1 MKTSSSVIS
10 GQKQVTIPEGS
21 TMGGLHELSTESAS
35 IHHSAN
41 VKIANSVSNTRE
53 INSTETMKPTI
64 IPIKRKLTLEHRHKY
79 PVSNGEILNFLT
91 KKQTLS
97 YLNRIL
103 NEKVKSQRHD
113 IVCNMFRSGKLDFSM
128 RSKIFQLTRADFLEN
143 DHKIDNQLLKTMSK
157 VLEGVNL
164 PKIPGMLAKP
174 ADSLV
179 YQGPDNRN
187 NYIWHVLVPEAIIKY
202 LQEKNG
208 WDKCKAEKFY
218 LDGES
223 RVTDEELKEF
233 DEELEEDARRYQ
245 RQKLE
250 DSYDSSEEDEWL
262 DEHED
267 VDMDLPNIS

>member
-1 MKTSSSVIS
+1 M
-10 GQKQVTIPEGS
+10 EG
-21 TMGGLHELSTESAS
+21 
-35 IHHSAN
+35 IN
-41 VKIANSVSNTRE
+41 V
-53 INSTETMKPTI
+53 
-64 IPIKRKLTLEHRHKY
+64 
-79 PVSNGEILNFLT
+79 
-91 KKQTLS
+91 
-97 YLNRIL
+97 
-103 NEKVKSQRHD
+103 
-113 IVCNMFRSGKLDFSM
+113 
-128 RSKIFQLTRADFLEN
+128 
-143 DHKIDNQLLKTMSK
+143 
-157 VLEGVNL
+157 

-267 VDMDLPNIS
+267 VDMDLPNISWKTSGLLFKSSVRISKINK

>member
-1 MKTSSSVIS
+1 
-10 GQKQVTIPEGS
+10 
-21 TMGGLHELSTESAS
+21 MGGLHELSTESAS

-128 RSKIFQLTRADFLEN
+128 RSKSFN
-143 DHKIDNQLLKTMSK
+143 
-157 VLEGVNL
+157 
-164 PKIPGMLAKP
+164 
-174 ADSLV
+174 
-179 YQGPDNRN
+179 
-187 NYIWHVLVPEAIIKY
+187 
-202 LQEKNG
+202 
-208 WDKCKAEKFY
+208 
-218 LDGES
+218 
-223 RVTDEELKEF
+223 
-233 DEELEEDARRYQ
+233 
-245 RQKLE
+245 
-250 DSYDSSEEDEWL
+250 
-262 DEHED
+262 
-267 VDMDLPNIS
+267 